1 MCKKNIN
8 QYTHGT
14 TSMKRNFV
22 GLQIKLSRTYNI
34 KLQK

>member
-14 TSMKRNFV
+14 TSIYEKKFCGFTNKTFSY
-22 GLQIKLSRTYNI
+22 I
-34 KLQK
+34 